1 MKKRMISL
9 LTALALCLTLQ
20 PVNAFAA
27 EDSSEPARTGGLC
40 AHHTAHDET
49 CGYAEGTEGSPCTHE
64 HGEECYTEVTNCVH
78 THTEDCYPAGDNSV
92 SDNDVTSSETAE
104 PTECSHVCSEEN
116 GCIVRELNCPHMHD
130 DECGYVPAT
139 EASPC
144 TYVCEL
150 CGLTEIT
157 AWSWVETS
165 DAIDPVSG
173 VLALSG
179 ASAEKPVLLD
189 EVVALLPTEI
199 VANTE
204 DGTEN
209 VTLDSWSCPDYP
221 ETGAYTGS
229 YVFAGELPEGY
240 TLAENVPAIAVT
252 VEFDSVAVMAAGD
265 HEHPICGTSC
275 TDGKHDNIRFGRE
288 LKVYNGELAINGTII
303 NLEENNGNTVY
314 SLEAGNYYLGDDLV
328 INHMITVKSGDT
340 VNLCLNGKKISCNV
354 STETLHISGGTL
366 NVTDCKDT
374 GAISHAAGT
383 VSYGSSCVGIYSNG
397 NFNLY
402 GGSITDGKTAGSGGG
417 VYMGSYT
424 VFHMYGGKIYGNSA
438 SNGGGAVSVASN
450 NSKFYMH
457 DGEIYGNSAIKFAN
471 STSGNGGAVYVGS
484 NGTFYLEG
492 GKIYGNYAERGGG
505 VYNGGVFSMSGGVIT
520 GNSSQSG
527 DQGGGVY
534 NLKYES
540 SYLGKVSLSGNVV
553 IRDNFKGG
561 TKNGGTGMYEGSV
574 LSNLYLHHYNNGS
587 VAVSPVDIEGKMGEN
602 ACVYI
607 SIYKGISPEG
617 EDGIAVSTECAGK
630 NVEKKFFSDNDSYEV
645 YYNESNNKLMLRKS
659 TKPAH
664 THKWKTEWSHDAL
677 FHWRKCED
685 ADCKE
690 IDGYDKH
697 SGGTATCKDQAVCSI
712 CNYSYGE
719 LNPDKHA
726 GGTEVRDRVEPTTTT
741 EGYTG
746 NTYCKGCGK
755 LIQKG
760 ETIPKLKDGSGGNT
774 GEGGNSGGNT
784 GSGNSGGSTSS
795 GNDQNTGNGSEQNNG
810 NSNDGG
816 SDNNTPVTVPTSGND
831 GSTGKTP
838 ENPTG
843 KAGVPTY
850 VTYTVQKGD
859 TLGAIARKYGCT
871 VSEIM
876 AANSDLIKNPNL
888 IYVGWQLRI
897 PQNGTTSVDNT
908 SAAVTDQGKTGTYIV
923 KPGDTLWAIS
933 RKCSCSVT
941 EIVALNGNLITN
953 PDRIFPGWELK
964 IPQD

>member
-9 LTALALCLTLQ
+9 VTALALCLTLQ

-27 EDSSEPARTGGLC
+27 EDSSEPVRTGGLC
-40 AHHTAHDET
+40 EHHTAHDEA

-78 THTEDCYPAGDNSV
+78 THTEECYPTVDNSV

-116 GCIVRELNCPHMHD
+116 GCIVRELNCQHTHD

-157 AWSWVETS
+157 AWSWTETS

-173 VLALSG
+173 ILALSG

-189 EVVALLPTEI
+189 EVVALLPAEI
-199 VANTE
+199 AATTE

-209 VTLDSWSCPDYP
+209 VTLDGWSCPDYP

-229 YVFAGELPEGY
+229 YVFAGALPEGY

-265 HEHPICGTSC
+265 HKHPICGGAGCS
-275 TDGKHDNIRFGRE
+275 DG
-288 LKVYNGELAINGTII
+288 
-303 NLEENNGNTVY
+303 NNHGDMVFDKALTVNASGALLIDGVVAETY
-314 SLEAGNYYLGDDLV
+314 VEDGDTMYKLPAGSYYLDADLV
-328 INHMITVKSGDT
+328 GEQSLAVVSGE
-340 VNLCLNGKKISCNV
+340 VNICLNGKKISC
-354 STETLHISGGTL
+354 STDSSKGKIRSLYIYGGML
-366 NVTDCKDT
+366 NVTDCQNT
-374 GAISHAAGT
+374 GTITCNAAQTGGAPMS
-383 VSYGSSCVGIYSNG
+383 VESNG
-397 NFNLY
+397 IFNLY
-402 GGSITDGKTAGSGGG
+402 GGSLTGGHSVRSGSA
-417 VYMGSYT
+417 VYMGET
-424 VFHMYGGKIYGNSA
+424 ATFNMYGGKIYGNVDS
-438 SNGGGAVSVASN
+438 SHGAVYLDDSN
-450 NSKFYMH
+450 ATFNMYGGK
-457 DGEIYGNSAIKFAN
+457 IYENNAYL
-471 STSGNGGAVYVGS
+471 GGAVYVEPAA
-484 NGTFYLEG
+484 TFNMSG
-492 GKIYGNYAERGGG
+492 GEICGNYAQSGGA
-505 VYNGGVFSMSGGVIT
+505 VYNKGTFHMSGGKIT
-520 GNSSQSG
+520 GNSSQNT
-527 DQGGGVY
+527 GGGVY
-534 NLKYES
+534 NYYATS
-540 SYLGKVSLSGNVV
+540 GKVLLSGNAV
-553 IRDNFKGG
+553 IRGNVEGG
-561 TKNGGTGMYEGSV
+561 TKNDVTGMYEGSDA
-574 LSNLYLHHYNNGS
+574 SDLYLSLYNNI
-587 VAVSPVDIEGKMGEN
+587 VAPVDIEKKMGEN
-602 ACVYI
+602 AC
-607 SIYKGISPEG
+607 IYFSLSYHNLSPEG
-617 EDGIAVSTECAGK
+617 EGFAVSTECADK
-630 NVEKKFFSDNDSYEV
+630 NVEGKFFSDDDSYEV
-645 YYNESNNKLMLRKS
+645 YYNASTRKLMLHKKTTS
-659 TKPAH
+659 AH
-664 THKWKTEWSHDAL
+664 THTWSTEWSHDADY
-677 FHWRKCED
+677 HWHECED

-690 IDGYDKH
+690 VDGYDKH
-697 SGGTATCKDQAVCSI
+697 SGGTATCKAQAVCSV

-726 GGTEVRDRVEPTTTT
+726 GGTEVRDKVEPTTTT

-795 GNDQNTGNGSEQNNG
+795 GNDQNTGN
-810 NSNDGG
+810 SNDGG
-816 SDNNTPVTVPTSGND
+816 SNNNTTVTISTSGND

-888 IYVGWQLRI
+888 IYAGWQLRI
-897 PQNGTTSVDNT
+897 PQNGTTIVDNT
-908 SAAVTDQGKTGTYIV
+908 PAAVTDQGKTGTYIV
-923 KPGDTLWAIS
+923 KPGDTLWSIS
-933 RKCSCSVT
+933 RKCSCTVT
-941 EIVALNGNLITN
+941 EIVALNGSLITN